1 MAKPSI
7 PGVAYRRRMFIALL
21 ITCLC
26 FFGLIGRH
34 SWIVFAQ
41 GEWLRSLANDMRT
54 RDIPV
59 EAKRGVIYDRGHYP
73 LAISINVDSVF
84 AQPAMVENAPQVASL
99 LSQALDLDYES
110 VLAKLTQHQGFVYI
124 KRKITPEESVVI
136 KQLIREGQLP
146 GIETTQEGKRVY
158 PSGSLV
164 AHLIGIAGIDSQGLE
179 GLELQYDEYL
189 QGKHGRIEAEVDSLG
204 KAILGSAHQYI
215 PAQDGASV
223 YTTIDETIQS
233 IARRGILRAQAET
246 QAKRVGIIVMDVKTG
261 GILALAQTPE
271 YDPNDYEA
279 YPDANRR
286 NWLIADGLEPGSMF
300 KPIVA
305 AAAMEEGL
313 ITRDTPFNAPGSMQI
328 ANYTISNWDFAPVSG
343 TLMDIVAKSSN
354 TGFVQIGWM
363 LGIDKFYEYVDKFG
377 FLGPT
382 GLDLPGEATSQFP
395 AKENATQLDLA
406 VMSFGQT
413 FTATPLQVVRAMAAI
428 ANDGK
433 LMKPYL
439 VSEIRDASGQV
450 VYEAKPTVVQQV
462 VSPEVARDLADL
474 LEKVIS
480 EGTGKNAYVPGYKV
494 AGKTGTA
501 EKLPRGSGKY
511 IADFLGFAPADDPQ
525 LAVVVIIDEPVGVYY
540 GGQIAAPV
548 FRDIMG
554 DLLRYLEIPPELP
567 LDIGPGDP
575 QEPIEQK
582 LVRVPALTGLTVAEA
597 QLAADEADLRL
608 RVEGEGGTVLTQLP
622 PPGTELPA
630 GTQVLVQT
638 ETQPEGQFLVPV
650 PDLSGRTMAEVS
662 RLLAESGL
670 KGELSGT
677 GLAVTQSPEPWA
689 LVAPGTTVQVLFAPP

>member
-1 MAKPSI
+1 MAKASI
-7 PGVAYRRRMFIALL
+7 PGVAFRRRMFTTLVVS
-21 ITCLC
+21 CLC
-26 FFGLIGRH
+26 FLALITRH
-34 SWIVFAQ
+34 GWIVFAQ
-41 GEWLRSLANDMRT
+41 GEWLRGLANDMRT

-73 LAISINVDSVF
+73 LAISINVDSVY
-84 AQPAMVENAPQVASL
+84 AQPAMVDDPPQVAAL
-99 LSQALDLDYES
+99 LSQVLDLDYET
-110 VLAKLTQHQGFVYI
+110 VLAKLVQPQGFVYI
-124 KRKITPEESVVI
+124 KRKITPEQSVVI
-136 KQLIREGQLP
+136 KELIREGRLP
-146 GIETTQEGKRVY
+146 GIETTQEGKRLY
-158 PSGSLV
+158 PSGVLA
-164 AHLIGIAGIDSQGLE
+164 AHLVGIAGIDSQGLE

-189 QGKHGRIEAEVDSLG
+189 RGTPGRIEAEVDSLG
-204 KAILGSAHQYI
+204 EAILGSAHQYI

-233 IARRGILRAQAET
+233 IARRGILRAQEQT
-246 QAKRVGIIVMDVKTG
+246 QAARVGIIVMDVKTG

-313 ITRDTPFNAPGSMQI
+313 IDRNTPFNAPGSMQV
-328 ANYTISNWDFAPVSG
+328 ANYTISNWNFAPVSG
-343 TLMDIVAKSSN
+343 TLIDIVAHSSN

-363 LGIDKFYEYVDKFG
+363 LGIDKFYEYVEKFG

-395 AKENATQLDLA
+395 PKEKATQLDLA

-439 VSEIRDASGQV
+439 VSEIRSADGEVIYKAEPQI
-450 VYEAKPTVVQQV
+450 VQQV
-462 VSPEVARDLADL
+462 ISPEVARELADMM
-474 LEKVIS
+474 EKVIS

-511 IADFLGFAPADDPQ
+511 IADFLGFAPADDPR
-525 LAVVVIIDEPVGVYY
+525 LAVVIVIDEPVGVYY

-575 QEPIEQK
+575 QEPVERQE
-582 LVRVPALTGLTVAEA
+582 VAVPELAGLTIADAQATVEA
-597 QLAADEADLRL
+597 LGLRL
-608 RVEGEGGTVLTQLP
+608 RVEGQGSTVLRQLP
-622 PPGTELPA
+622 PPGTVVPE
-630 GTQVLVQT
+630 GTQVLVET
-638 ETQPEGQFLVPV
+638 EARPEGQFLVPV
-650 PDLSGRTMAEVS
+650 PDVSGHTMAEVS
-662 RLLAESGL
+662 RMLAESGL

-677 GLAVTQSPEPWA
+677 GLAVQQSPEPWS
-689 LVAPGTTVQVLFAPP
+689 LVAPGSTVHVLFAPP